1 MKATIIAYA
10 VGPNSVK
17 GIINIQAGSGNATA
31 PLTTFSPQQVEIKR
45 GDTVRWYNPTQV
57 GEPHT
62 VTFVLDNKTM
72 TGFAMPF
79 GVASSTHFMSIPPN
93 SNSEPVSI
101 PGKDGTKTI
110 VAINSRVYNPVVI
123 DSANNVKTL
132 RPNATYVLNGNE
144 KYVNSGFIL
153 PKGQD
158 KGYPGSSSAFTV
170 TFQNSG
176 TYKYHLYHPSLD
188 DGRDCC
194 TVITNKWSITF
205 LYFCISGC
213 KFYYGGPDH

>member
-1 MKATIIAYA
+1 M
-10 VGPNSVK
+10 S
-17 GIINIQAGSGNATA
+17 
-31 PLTTFSPQQVEIKR
+31 
-45 GDTVRWYNPTQV
+45 WYNPTQV

-144 KYVNSGFIL
+144 KVRQLRLYTSKRTRQGLSWI
-153 PKGQD
+153 
-158 KGYPGSSSAFTV
+158 SSAFTV

-176 TYKYHLYHPSLD
+176 TYKYICIIHPWMTGEIVL
-188 DGRDCC
+188 R
-194 TVITNKWSITF
+194 
-205 LYFCISGC
+205 
-213 KFYYGGPDH
+213 

>member
-1 MKATIIAYA
+1 M
-10 VGPNSVK
+10 
-17 GIINIQAGSGNATA
+17 INIQAGSGNATA

-79 GVASSTHFMSIPPN
+79 GVASSTQFMSIPPN

-101 PGKDGTKTI
+101 PGKDGMKTI

-144 KYVNSGFIL
+144 KYSQLRLYTSKRTRQGLSWIFKHIYCYI
-153 PKGQD
+153 PKFWNIQV
-158 KGYPGSSSAFTV
+158 PV
-170 TFQNSG
+170 
-176 TYKYHLYHPSLD
+176 YHPSLD

-194 TVITNKWSITF
+194 TVITNKWSFTF
-205 LYFCISGC
+205 LYFCTSGC
-213 KFYYGGPDH
+213 KFYYGSTIKINA

>member
-1 MKATIIAYA
+1 MNSKIMFCLISIVVTVALITVVGNTWRTTIIAYA
-10 VGPNSVK
+10 VGSNSTN
-17 GIINIQAGSGNATA
+17 GMINIQAGSGNATA
-31 PLTTFSPQQVEIKR
+31 PLTTFSPQKVEIKK

-79 GVASSTHFMSIPPN
+79 GVASSTQFVSIPPN
-93 SNSEPVSI
+93 SNSEPASI

-110 VAINSRVYNPVVI
+110 VAINSMVYSPAVI
-123 DSANNVKTL
+123 DLANNVKTL

-158 KGYPGSSSAFTV
+158 KAYPGSSSAFTV

-176 TYKYHLYHPSLD
+176 IYDYLCIIHPWMT
-188 DGRDCC
+188 GEIVVR
-194 TVITNKWSITF
+194 
-205 LYFCISGC
+205 
-213 KFYYGGPDH
+213 

>member
-1 MKATIIAYA
+1 MNSKIVFCLIAIVVTIALIIAAGYTWKATIIAYA

-17 GIINIQAGSGNATA
+17 GMINIQAGSGNATA

-72 TGFAMPF
+72 TGFATPF
-79 GVASSTHFMSIPPN
+79 GVSNSTQFMSLPPS
-93 SNSEPVSI
+93 SNSEPAII
-101 PGKDGTKTI
+101 PGKDGMKTV
-110 VAINSRVYNPVVI
+110 VAINARVYNPVVI
-123 DSANNVKTL
+123 DSANNVKKFAG
-132 RPNATYVLNGNE
+132 PNATYVLNGNE

-158 KGYPGSSSAFTV
+158 KGYPGSSSAFTI

-176 TYKYHLYHPSLD
+176 TYKYICIVHPWMT
-188 DGRDCC
+188 GEIVVR
-194 TVITNKWSITF
+194 
-205 LYFCISGC
+205 
-213 KFYYGGPDH
+213 

>member
-1 MKATIIAYA
+1 MNNKKIFCLISIVITISLVTASSYHWGAIIVAYA
-10 VGPNSVK
+10 VNSNSPE
-17 GIINIQAGSGNATA
+17 GIMSIKAGSGNSTA
-31 PLTTFSPQQVEIKR
+31 PLTTFTPQKVEIKK

-79 GVASSTHFMSIPPN
+79 GVTSSAQFMSIPPN

-101 PGKDGTKTI
+101 PGKEATKTI
-110 VAINSRVYNPVVI
+110 VAINSRVYNPAVI

-132 RPNATYVLNGNE
+132 GPNATYVFNGNE

-158 KGYPGSSSAFTV
+158 KDYPGSSSTFTV
-170 TFQNSG
+170 TFQNPG
-176 TYKYHLYHPSLD
+176 IYRYLCIIHPWMT
-188 DGRDCC
+188 GEIVVR
-194 TVITNKWSITF
+194 
-205 LYFCISGC
+205 
-213 KFYYGGPDH
+213 